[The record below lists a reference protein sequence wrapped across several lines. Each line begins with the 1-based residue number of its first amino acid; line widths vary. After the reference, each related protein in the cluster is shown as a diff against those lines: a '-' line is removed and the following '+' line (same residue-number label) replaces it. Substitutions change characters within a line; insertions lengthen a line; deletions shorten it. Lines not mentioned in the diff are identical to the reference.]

1 MARVSASGFRGIGPS
16 GGGAEAGDH
25 HQASHSG
32 SASLTTDL
40 RHIDLLHI
48 RHRPSSTHL
57 SSSPFRL
64 AFLSLVARRSAPL
77 METDFQPSVQQLEA
91 ILQDPKDS
99 YTFVSTHG
107 KNPQILPYLVQI
119 LTEPTY
125 ETNSPL
131 RTQAAILI
139 RNALDSWYRKLS
151 PIQIENSA
159 KVQLGTT
166 LIENVL
172 AKGERDSVVRKQ
184 VTLCVG
190 KIGKS
195 NLDANLSNLFEDLTL
210 HIRNVLGSTDWSR
223 DPSNFYILNGCLG
236 GFYQIIQN
244 LISNRST
251 RGQLLLREVASTH
264 FSHIHHVYST
274 AFSMWITVLS
284 QQTTLNLS
292 SVFHSQPVIE
302 LSRICLKILCQM
314 STYAWKE
321 PHKQELPTNFLHQS
335 VGQWVQILNIR
346 QNLTGMISSH
356 KSILNNPS
364 SLQQIKSFFDLLH
377 KHLFKFG
384 KLLIQILDQ
393 DPNYLHASEFSNQ
406 LKQTVWQ
413 MVEQGSALLPQ
424 NSVDSQPASLA
435 PYPERIIIQSL
446 RIMSL
451 WMTNRQQSS
460 SNLTSSQSTE
470 LAVTILQRLLKLQPH
485 SLQFWNEDSEAYDN
499 EEDCSLENRSFDV
512 RSCSANVLTGLLC
525 CYPQDISTVILQ
537 LYSNLHS
544 QDPNELTTLVQYES
558 IFFGIGLAA
567 HHFALASSGFNLDDW
582 ITHKFM
588 PVLCQTEIRG
598 AILRR
603 RIAWV
608 LGQFAKQDLDRKLQS
623 SIYAALS
630 CLLENPNNDI
640 AVKLATCRALKA
652 TANWEA
658 VESEP
663 DTIIPHVEIFIK
675 QISGLL
681 SCVENLE
688 SQKVLTE
695 TLRLVIEKA
704 RLNITPYSL
713 ELANILAR
721 LWQEVSE
728 SPSKNNIGN
737 HLHNAIMVTMS
748 ALVEA
753 IGPASEEYH
762 PTIIVFVEHSINPNN
777 PSSIYLKEDGLILWL
792 AMARQTETLTPSLT
806 KLLFALA
813 SLTQDAS
820 DTLGILLKILQ
831 SYLLLDC
838 QLVLSTIGSLLSQTF
853 CQLMSMPMGL
863 APTKTILQS
872 VECLVKCATPSV
884 WQGWFE
890 ESDCFLQLMQRST
903 STDDQVLLVVK
914 HLLTVCRI
922 IVTDVQSFFNSI
934 GFLNRKGI
942 SPTDVLSSFC
952 LTCLDKIDNVGTAQE
967 RKLIAAALACL
978 VTLPNPIV
986 ISNLGAFVSIWSS
999 VLAEGD
1005 EILNP
1010 KTNTYS
1016 YAHETEEVDE
1026 YQFIE
1031 AGAEGKRLEQL
1042 LSRDPVRTNTLD
1054 RIISEKIALGGQPI
1068 LTALNT
1074 LDNLLINELQQR
1086 LTGSLK
1092 G

>member
-1 MARVSASGFRGIGPS
+1 MDSA
-16 GGGAEAGDH
+16 
-25 HQASHSG
+25 
-32 SASLTTDL
+32 
-40 RHIDLLHI
+40 
-48 RHRPSSTHL
+48 
-57 SSSPFRL
+57 
-64 AFLSLVARRSAPL
+64 
-77 METDFQPSVQQLEA
+77 FQPSVQQLEA
-91 ILQDPKDS
+91 ILQHPKDS
-99 YTFVSTHG
+99 YSFVSTHG
-107 KNPQILPYLVQI
+107 KNPQILPYLIQL

-131 RTQAAILI
+131 RTQAIILI

-151 PIQIENSA
+151 PLQIDNSA
-159 KVQLGTT
+159 KVGLGKT

-195 NLDANLSNLFEDLTL
+195 NLDANLSNLFEDLTV
-210 HIRNVLGSTDWSR
+210 HIRGVLSSPDWSR
-223 DPSNFYILNGCLG
+223 DPSNFYTLNGCLG

-251 RGQLLLREVASTH
+251 RGQLLLREVATTH
-264 FSHIHHVYST
+264 FSHIQDVYST
-274 AFSMWITVLS
+274 AFSMWTAVLA

-292 SVFHSQPVIE
+292 SIFHTQPVIE
-302 LSRICLKILCQM
+302 LSRICLKILSQM

-321 PHKQELPTNFLHQS
+321 PHNQELPTNFLKQS
-335 VGQWVQILNIR
+335 VDQWTQVLSIR
-346 QNLTGMISSH
+346 QNLAALISSH

-393 DPNYLHASEFSNQ
+393 DPNYLNAPEFSNQ
-406 LKQTVWQ
+406 IKQTVWQ
-413 MVEQGSALLPQ
+413 MVEQGSTLLPQ

-446 RIMSL
+446 RIMSM
-451 WMTNRQQSS
+451 WMTNRPSGCH
-460 SNLTSSQSTE
+460 LTSNQSTE
-470 LAVTILQRLLKLQPH
+470 LAVTILQRLLKLQSH
-485 SLQFWNEDSEAYDN
+485 TLQFWNEDSEAYDN
-499 EEDCSLENRSFDV
+499 EEDCSLENRTFDV
-512 RSCSANVLTGLLC
+512 RSCAANVLTAQLS
-525 CYPQDISTVILQ
+525 CYPNEITNVILH

-544 QDPNELTTLVQYES
+544 QDQNDLQTLLQYES
-558 IFFGIGLAA
+558 IYFGIGLAA
-567 HHFALASSGFNLDDW
+567 HHFAQASSGFNLDDW
-582 ITHKFM
+582 ITQKFM
-588 PVLCQTEIRG
+588 PVLCQTEVSG

-608 LGQFAKQDLDRKLQS
+608 LGQFAKQDVGRKLQS
-623 SIYAALS
+623 SIYVALR
-630 CLLENPNNDI
+630 CLLENPSNDI
-640 AVKLATCRALKA
+640 AVKLATCRALKS

-658 VESEP
+658 VDPEP
-663 DTIIPHVEIFIK
+663 DTILPHLEIFIQ
-675 QISGLL
+675 QISRLL

-695 TLRLVIEKA
+695 TLKLVIEKA
-704 RLNITPYSL
+704 RSNIVPYAL
-713 ELANILAR
+713 ELTNIMAC
-721 LWQEVSE
+721 LWQQVGE

-737 HLHNAIMVTMS
+737 HLHNAIIVTIS

-753 IGPASEEYH
+753 IGPSSQEYH
-762 PTIIVFVEHSINPNN
+762 DTMIVFVEHSINPSN
-777 PSSIYLKEDGLILWL
+777 PSSVYLQEDGLILWL
-792 AMARQTETLTPSLT
+792 AMARQTETITLSLT
-806 KLLFALA
+806 KLLLALA
-813 SLTQDAS
+813 TLIQDAS
-820 DTLGILLKILQ
+820 DSLGILLKILQ

-838 QLVLSTIGSLLSQTF
+838 QLVLSTIGSLLSTTF
-853 CQLMSMPMGL
+853 SQLLSTPMGL
-863 APTKTILQS
+863 APTKAILQS
-872 VECLVKCATPSV
+872 VECIVKCAKPSV
-884 WQGWFE
+884 WQAWFE
-890 ESDCFLQLMQRST
+890 ESDCFLQLMQRSA

-914 HLLTVCRI
+914 HLLTICRI

-934 GFLNRKGI
+934 GFLNRRGI

-952 LTCLDKIDNVGTAQE
+952 QTCLDKMDNVGTAQD

-986 ISNLGAFVSIWSS
+986 VSNLGAFVSLWSS

-1005 EILNP
+1005 EILSP
-1010 KTNTYS
+1010 TTNTYH

-1026 YQFIE
+1026 YQFSE
-1031 AGAEGKRLEQL
+1031 AGAEEKRVKQL
-1042 LSRDPVRTNTLD
+1042 LARDPVRTNTLD

-1068 LTALNT
+1068 LTALNS
-1074 LDNLLINELQQR
+1074 LDPLLINELQQR

>member
-1 MARVSASGFRGIGPS
+1 
-16 GGGAEAGDH
+16 
-25 HQASHSG
+25 
-32 SASLTTDL
+32 
-40 RHIDLLHI
+40 
-48 RHRPSSTHL
+48 
-57 SSSPFRL
+57 
-64 AFLSLVARRSAPL
+64 
-77 METDFQPSVQQLEA
+77 MEPDFQPSVQQLEA

-107 KNPQILPYLVQI
+107 KNPQLIPYLIQL
-119 LTEPTY
+119 LTQPSY

-151 PIQIENSA
+151 PLQIENSA
-159 KVQLGTT
+159 KVELGKT

-210 HIRNVLGSTDWSR
+210 HIRNVIGSPDWST

-244 LISNRST
+244 LITNRSA

-274 AFSMWITVLS
+274 ALSMWTAVLS

-302 LSRICLKILCQM
+302 LSRICLKILSQM

-321 PHKQELPTNFLHQS
+321 PHKQELPTNFLKQS
-335 VGQWVQILNIR
+335 INQWVQILNIR
-346 QNLTGMISSH
+346 QNLTGLISSH
-356 KSILNNPS
+356 KTILNNPS

-393 DPNYLHASEFSNQ
+393 DPNYLNPSEFSNQ

-413 MVEQGSALLPQ
+413 MVEQGSTLLPH

-435 PYPERIIIQSL
+435 AYPERIIIQSL

-451 WMTNRQQSS
+451 WMTNRQSS
-460 SNLTSSQSTE
+460 SNLSPSQSVE
-470 LAVTILQRLLKLQPH
+470 LAMTILQRLLKLQPH

-525 CYPQDISTVILQ
+525 CYPHEISNVILH
-537 LYSNLHS
+537 LYSDLHA
-544 QDPNELTTLVQYES
+544 QDPNDLPTLLQYES
-558 IFFGIGLAA
+558 IYFGIGLAA
-567 HHFALASSGFNLDDW
+567 HHFAQASSGFNLDNW
-582 ITHKFM
+582 ITQKFM
-588 PVLCQTEIRG
+588 PVLCQTETSG

-608 LGQFAKQDLDRKLQS
+608 LGQFAKQDLDCKLQS
-623 SIYAALS
+623 SVYVALS
-630 CLLENPNNDI
+630 CLLENPSNDI

-658 VESEP
+658 VEPEP
-663 DTIIPHVEIFIK
+663 DTILPHLEMFIK

-681 SCVENLE
+681 SSVENLE
-688 SQKVLTE
+688 SQKILTE

-704 RLNITPYSL
+704 RLNITPYAL
-713 ELANILAR
+713 ELVNILAC
-721 LWQEVSE
+721 LWQQVGE

-737 HLHNAIMVTMS
+737 HLHNAIIVTIS

-753 IGPASEEYH
+753 IGPSSQDYH

-777 PSSIYLKEDGLILWL
+777 PSSIYLQEDGLILWL
-792 AMARQTETLTPSLT
+792 AIARQAETLTPSLT

-813 SLTQDAS
+813 TLIGDAS
-820 DTLGILLKILQ
+820 DSLGILLKILQ

-838 QLVLSTIGSLLSQTF
+838 QSVLNTIGCLLSKSF
-853 CQLMSMPMGL
+853 AQLMGMPMGL

-872 VECLVKCATPSV
+872 IECIVKCANPSV
-884 WQGWFE
+884 WQAWFE
-890 ESDCFLQLMQRST
+890 ESDCFLRLMQRST
-903 STDDQVLLVVK
+903 STDDQVILVVK

-934 GFLNRKGI
+934 GFLNRRGI

-952 LTCLDKIDNVGTAQE
+952 HTCLDRIDNVGTAQE

-986 ISNLGAFVSIWSS
+986 ISNLAAFVSIWSS

-1031 AGAEGKRLEQL
+1031 AGAEGKRLKEL
-1042 LSRDPVRTNTLD
+1042 LSQDPVRMNTLD
-1054 RIISEKIALGGQPI
+1054 RIISEKISLGGQPI
-1068 LTALNT
+1068 LTALNS